1 MSDFQIDQQLV
12 VMINTL
18 SKKHE
23 FSCKILLNIVD
34 LVIGNKSCVT
44 GKNLPLKYATFS
56 SVLPLIKI
64 LNMSYNG
71 KSSSGTNFETSVKI
85 I

>member
-1 MSDFQIDQQLV
+1 
-12 VMINTL
+12 
-18 SKKHE
+18 
-23 FSCKILLNIVD
+23 
-34 LVIGNKSCVT
+34 
-44 GKNLPLKYATFS
+44 LKYATFS